1 MAAPPSARQEVANG
15 LRVSSILIWKAVKM
29 SGSNSTTY
37 GTITLGSAT
46 DASGTHAGTSTL
58 DVGSGW
64 FGHPRGLSTLFFTE
78 LWERFSYYG
87 MRALLVLYM
96 VASPEQGGLGYS
108 VETSAKI
115 YGIYTALVYLT
126 AMPGGWIADRFLGQ
140 YRSVLLGGVI
150 IALGHFSMAFTTPT
164 MFFTGMGLIVLGTG
178 LLKPNISAMVGS
190 LYAPGD
196 QRRDGGFSIFYMG
209 INTGAFFA
217 PLVCGAL
224 GQKVG
229 WHIGFAAAGI
239 GMVAGLIQYV
249 VGRNKLQPAIDR
261 LARETKVEK
270 EKSEASHVTFTSE
283 EWKRLAALFVLF
295 MFASL
300 FWAGF
305 EQAGSSL
312 NIFADRHTENTLF
325 GWEFPSSWFQ
335 SLNPMYILMLAP
347 VFAWLW
353 VKMGKS
359 EPSGGAKFAW
369 GLLLVGLGFLLLVP
383 AAQMVSETTKVSP
396 LWLVGLYFLHTV
408 GELCLS
414 PVGLSLCTKLS
425 PARITGLVMGFWFTS
440 SSLGNYIG
448 GYAASLF
455 EKMPLPNLFF
465 YNFLTTALAA
475 TLLFCLVPT
484 LKRMT
489 GSEKGAR
496 ASA

>member
-1 MAAPPSARQEVANG
+1 
-15 LRVSSILIWKAVKM
+15 M
-29 SGSNSTTY
+29 SSTTY
-37 GTITLGSAT
+37 DSKIAAGSSAAESSQ
-46 DASGTHAGTSTL
+46 DK
-58 DVGSGW
+58 GW
-64 FGHPRGLSTLFFTE
+64 FGHPRGLATLFFTE

-96 VASPEQGGLGYS
+96 VATPETGGLGYS
-108 VETSAKI
+108 VEQSAKI

-140 YRSVLLGGVI
+140 YKSVLIGGVI

-164 MFFTGMGLIVLGTG
+164 MFFAGMGLIVLGTG

-209 INTGAFFA
+209 INLGAFFA

-224 GQKVG
+224 GQTMG
-229 WHIGFAAAGI
+229 WHYGFAAAGV
-239 GMVAGLIQYV
+239 GMILGLAQYM
-249 VGRNKLQPAIDR
+249 VGKGHLKGAIESLEKR
-261 LARETKVEK
+261 AKEEKRKSVEAK
-270 EKSEASHVTFTSE
+270 ATFTKD
-283 EWKRLAALFVLF
+283 EWKRLGALFVLF

-312 NIFADRHTENTLF
+312 NIFADRHTANTVF
-325 GWEFPSSWFQ
+325 GWDFPSSWMQ
-335 SLNPMYILMLAP
+335 SLNPMFILLLAP
-347 VFAWLW
+347 VFAILW
-353 VKMGKS
+353 VRMGKH
-359 EPSGGAKFAW
+359 EPSGGAKFATA
-369 GLLLVGLGFLLLVP
+369 LLLVGLGFLLLVP
-383 AAQMVSETTKVSP
+383 AAMMVSETTKVSP
-396 LWLVGLYFLHTV
+396 LWLVGLYFLHTL
-408 GELCLS
+408 GELMLS

-425 PARITGLVMGFWFTS
+425 PARVTGVVMGFWFTS

-455 EKMPLPNLFF
+455 EKMPLDRLFF
-465 YNFLTTALAA
+465 YNFLTVAIAA
-475 TLLFCLVPT
+475 AILYACVPT

-489 GSEKGAR
+489 GSEKV
-496 ASA
+496 